1 MKLKIFVISFL
12 IFLLAGYG
20 FTQSKQHAFW
30 LTKYYA
36 KHKNNKK
43 LESLIDMDLI
53 KDSYEKTLIYQITL
67 DYKDHHPNSQNYF
80 PPVFAQYVKNKTQVS
95 VTKEHVIDEIIEQL
109 SKAKDFNY
117 KNGEKDQVIL
127 SYKLDDYEEYL
138 VYSKVNGDWKIIS
151 VNLPKIS
158 PVFQNRKIEIHGNTY
173 GYIQGQKKIKEIRNN
188 CMDKQCVLRWYQER
202 LDFYNRVIF
211 ASSFG
216 KLKDPMRE
224 KGTSQMMLIHNS
236 NDLVCNED
244 YSYCSKEQFDDFYKF
259 LQRQWDLTPEWLR
272 ISCGR
277 YNTAGMMSSCIM
289 GQTRA
294 FMINFPQANVDWIY
308 IPEQESGLG
317 R

>member
-12 IFLLAGYG
+12 VFLLAGYG
-20 FTQSKQHAFW
+20 FVQSKEHAFW

-117 KNGEKDQVIL
+117 KNGEKGQVIL

-158 PVFQNRKIEIHGNTY
+158 PVFQNRKIEIHGTY
-173 GYIQGQKKIKEIRNN
+173 YTGTALDVQRGVDISRSFDAIKFNRPYDFIDTSDDGSTEVMFSRF
-188 CMDKQCVLRWYQER
+188 MAKDMELGGSDQMFYGLKDGDKVLVRCSS
-202 LDFYNRVIF
+202 IF
-211 ASSFG
+211 AGVTIHFALPLYCEDAQI
-216 KLKDPMRE
+216 LK
-224 KGTSQMMLIHNS
+224 Q
-236 NDLVCNED
+236 
-244 YSYCSKEQFDDFYKF
+244 Q
-259 LQRQWDLTPEWLR
+259 
-272 ISCGR
+272 
-277 YNTAGMMSSCIM
+277 
-289 GQTRA
+289 
-294 FMINFPQANVDWIY
+294 VD
-308 IPEQESGLG
+308 
-317 R
+317 